1 MSFFRNARLISRI
14 RGVNEFHDWGRRSDV
29 FRSGYR
35 FHDRRLP
42 ERATPA
48 GYAALIDAYRL
59 AVPLPQRL
67 TAIGEKHRVFE
78 QDNWRL
84 LTPRHASEPTLEG
97 HLVFALKYEGLDLA
111 VLRRLF
117 LATGPDPIADFVR
130 AKPTSAYARRLRFLY
145 EWLLQQRIE
154 LLDAEKGSYAPAV
167 DPEQQ
172 FATEGSLSSRHR
184 VRDNL
189 LGTPAFC
196 PLVFKTE
203 RVQAFVVRRLEER
216 ARDTAA
222 AIPKD
227 VLSRAA
233 AFLLLKDSKS
243 SYAIEGERP
252 PQDRVQRWGRA
263 IGEAGRK
270 PLDLDE
276 LLRLQRLVIG
286 DARFVHMGLRTEG
299 GFVGE
304 YDRDTMAPLPHHIS
318 ARHEDLGLLMDGLF
332 ALAGGAARSIDP
344 VIAAAVLAFGFVYV
358 HPFEDGKGRLHRYL
372 VHHVLAERGF
382 NPPGVAFPV
391 SAVMFDRIAD
401 YKAVLES
408 YSARILPL
416 VDWEATPNNNV
427 RVLNDT
433 ADFYRYFDATAHAE
447 FLFACVARTID
458 EDLPREAEFLRRYD
472 RFRAEV
478 NAVADMPDR
487 LVDLLFRLLQQNK
500 GALSKRARENEFAAL
515 GEDESHAVEAAYDR
529 LFRDAAP

>member
-1 MSFFRNARLISRI
+1 MVDGSHREVSTHFMNRAGEETF
-14 RGVNEFHDWGRRSDV
+14 
-29 FRSGYR
+29 SGPVAV

-48 GYAALIDAYRL
+48 GYAALIDACRL
-59 AVPLPQRL
+59 AVPLPLRL
-67 TAIGEKHRVFE
+67 AAIGAKHRVFE

-84 LTPRHASEPTLEG
+84 FTPRHAPEPTLQG

-111 VLRRLF
+111 ILRRLF
-117 LATGPDPIADFVR
+117 LATGPEPIAGFVR
-130 AKPTSAYARRLRFLY
+130 AKPTSAYARRLWFLY
-145 EWLLQQRIE
+145 EWLLQQRID
-154 LLDAEKGSYAPAV
+154 LPDAQKGAYAPVV

-172 FATEGSLSSRHR
+172 FATDGTLSPRHR

-189 LGTPAFC
+189 PGTPAFC
-196 PLVFKTE
+196 PLVYKTE
-203 RVQAFVVRRLEER
+203 RLQAFVVRRLHEQAR
-216 ARDTAA
+216 ATAA

-233 AFLLLKDSKS
+233 AFLLLQDSKS
-243 SYAIEGERP
+243 SFAIEGERP

-286 DARFVHMGLRTEG
+286 DARFVRMGLRTEG

-304 YDRDTMAPLPHHIS
+304 HDRDTRAPLPDHIS
-318 ARHEDLGLLMDGLF
+318 ARHEDLGSLMGGLF
-332 ALAGGAARSIDP
+332 AFAGGAARSLDL

-358 HPFEDGKGRLHRYL
+358 HPFEDGNGRLHRYL

-382 NPPGVAFPV
+382 NPPGVVFPV

-401 YKAVLES
+401 YKAVLKS
-408 YSARILPL
+408 YSARMLPL
-416 VDWEATPNNNV
+416 VDWEATPQSNV

-458 EDLPREAEFLRRYD
+458 EDLPREAAFLRQCD

-487 LVDLLFRLLQQNK
+487 LVDLLFHFLKQNA
-500 GALSKRARENEFAAL
+500 GVLSKRARENEFAAL
-515 GEDESHAVEAAYDR
+515 GDDEARAIEASYGR
-529 LFRDAAP
+529 LFGDAAP